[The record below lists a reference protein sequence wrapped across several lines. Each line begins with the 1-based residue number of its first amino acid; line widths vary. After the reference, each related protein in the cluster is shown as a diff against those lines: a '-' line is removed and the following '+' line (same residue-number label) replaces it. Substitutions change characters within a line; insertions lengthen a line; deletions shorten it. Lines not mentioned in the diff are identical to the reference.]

1 MRVTNMK
8 KYNEKE
14 LGDYQTPLYFAD
26 AICHYLKNDLKITPE
41 IIIEPT
47 CGIGN
52 FLKSTSKVFKYKKA
66 YGIDIDEDKLNEV
79 DRSVPN
85 LKLINEDIFTYRFD
99 NINKNNTFL
108 IIGNPPWITNT
119 ELSKMNSNNLPVKSN
134 YKNEMAIDAMTGDS
148 NFDISEAIILKI
160 IDEFKNTHATI
171 AFLCKTIVSRNIFK
185 ELIRNDIK
193 YESIRQL
200 NFNSE
205 KVFKIDADACLFILQ
220 FGGNPSTEKRCE
232 VSNLTNPSKILYTF
246 GYISDKFY
254 SNIDDIPDID
264 GKSPFEWRQGVKHD
278 CAGVMELE
286 GKNSQMINKNGET
299 VEIEMN
305 LIYPLLKSSDLKKP
319 VINKTS
325 KFVIITQKK
334 IKQDTSYIEDELPKT
349 WKYLND
355 NRKYFEKRKSSIYI
369 NKPDF
374 SIFGIGEYSFKKYK
388 VAISGFYKNPMFS
401 LVYGE
406 KPVMLDDT
414 CYFISFDNYDDAYI
428 TMLILNSSLVKKFLK
443 NIAFLDS
450 KRPFTK
456 KVLKRVDIHKC
467 LNLLTFDELKDVEGQ
482 MNLKDYLSREKLA
495 EYCIFEN
502 FRESD

>member
-1 MRVTNMK
+1 M
-8 KYNEKE
+8 
-14 LGDYQTPLYFAD
+14 
-26 AICHYLKNDLKITPE
+26 
-41 IIIEPT
+41 
-47 CGIGN
+47 
-52 FLKSTSKVFKYKKA
+52 
-66 YGIDIDEDKLNEV
+66 
-79 DRSVPN
+79 
-85 LKLINEDIFTYRFD
+85 
-99 NINKNNTFL
+99 
-108 IIGNPPWITNT
+108 
-119 ELSKMNSNNLPVKSN
+119 
-134 YKNEMAIDAMTGDS
+134 
-148 NFDISEAIILKI
+148 
-160 IDEFKNTHATI
+160 
-171 AFLCKTIVSRNIFK
+171 
-185 ELIRNDIK
+185 
-193 YESIRQL
+193 
-200 NFNSE
+200 
-205 KVFKIDADACLFILQ
+205 FILQ